1 MKKRNFPE
9 DISKYNLWESLY
21 NCYRSNIPVVGT
33 IIKYNERIGYTVDVD
48 GIHAD
53 MPRYEISYAYIA
65 DFESYVGKTFLFT
78 ISNIDTYCHSLKV
91 TRKRLASSLKAGM
104 TANGVI
110 TEIIGNRMHIDVG
123 FLARVN
129 IKDMADFFV
138 KDINDI
144 FQEGQFV
151 DITLLEDYN
160 SEKYTEA
167 TSKAS
172 VIWKARR
179 EALNIN
185 AILNVSVVEIIEVG
199 LIVNISNYHDGFI
212 HKNYLTECL
221 KKRFDSN
228 SIKVGET
235 IEAAVSGINDDE
247 RKVFL
252 STLQVEKIKKD
263 IAWKE
268 FLYDVSKDKILSGVI
283 ETVTETRI
291 VVVRFNEFVSGYIP
305 YGQLSG
311 RLQGYIKSGISLIG
325 KSVEAAVVS
334 YSASKYKLHLS
345 MSRIAELN
353 QIKEWEENLSD
364 VAIDDILKGIIS
376 NVDTNSLSVK
386 LGKYI
391 DCHVT
396 FPYLSNEYKKRI
408 TTGDSVLGEEI
419 YVAVTKVDH
428 NKHKLQV
435 SMRRVE
441 ELSQIKAEYDLK
453 SKIEK
458 GEKLPAVVLEVQRKF
473 AIVQIEGTNVNVHI
487 DREELSVN
495 KIVDATSE
503 VYPGQTINVVY
514 LGEEEGKMLFSRRSL
529 TTPIYSPDLY
539 NLSLTELLAKQGIDK
554 NLFIGRAVKV
564 GEDIFFHDIASV
576 GSKFD
581 GENFFEGRL
590 LQDIIT
596 AQPSIVLVH
605 DKKCAKELTENSF
618 YQFSIALAPK
628 QIRTTQGSPF
638 IYQTA
643 SDFSIE
649 PIENPYKKEVDR
661 VFSKQDSPESNKI
674 IASLLREVGSQ
685 LYSEKSRMLFELL
698 QNADDAAPSREQI
711 EEETSPMVQVGID
724 IVEDGIIFRHNGCAF
739 NFEDFRSIT
748 SAANSTKGVKKK
760 STGYKGIGFKSVFT
774 NSQSVFIHSKGFQF
788 WFDRNNPIFDIS
800 KFDELYCK
808 VRNISSDEE
817 AKKFFS
823 KYAETRLQYNGIE
836 DIPWQIMPFWHDS
849 ASDILPTTDAPRDNV
864 IIGLMMDASSIA
876 EYRAAIQEVF
886 DNPRMFLFLRHTHRL
901 QFNSDGSSRP
911 QTIQKRCD
919 LSTQIITLAHSKSSS
934 APETYKLFNATNIEI
949 SDSAFDKAGIGIKIK
964 CEEKDGI
971 KRYSFL
977 EISDGI
983 EGKKVS
989 NIPDKIASADST
1001 SISLAFAIDENGE
1014 ILPINCEGAQ
1024 SSFYAYLPMN
1034 EQRFK
1039 FPFFVNADF
1048 VLSSSREG
1056 LQTDN
1061 RWNIFLFHKI
1071 GALVVE
1077 AVQSVANVSNRKYLN
1092 LLPDL
1097 LTTNYAATSTISE
1110 AFNKSYLEAL
1120 NTQKFI
1126 LDENEILRSQG
1137 EIIIDKTELSKVIG
1151 NAFFRSITDSAK
1163 FLPNDN
1169 LDIHS
1174 LYRECFD
1181 QIEITDFKDISQA
1194 LASTKSA
1201 TILNEWLHR
1210 ADTDKETDLDF
1221 YDWLIKHQDK
1231 LDVQDII
1238 TNLEIFKVGNSF
1250 VSLSQV
1256 ISDEILILSKEAF
1269 EMADL
1274 LTKLNIRCNT
1284 CDISGHKLIDFI
1296 PVSDNSDVFKALG
1309 KTNLSILDFSE
1320 RLRLFKTLKFLNG
1333 IGEVKLKE
1341 ISLFKNTERNPKP
1354 LKDMVAFRE
1363 DAPSWIMPYM
1373 ICEEDLTDELR
1384 PYLVPLE
1391 REFSDII
1398 WKNLDNIDIPIYE
1411 IYKVYRWSDQEYTKI
1426 LISKCI
1432 SQEDFEALLPIVVES
1447 SQDVKKEYIRS
1458 IKRVDLNT
1466 GNKYYKDS
1474 FEHKILKLVL
1484 EGEESPSIFAH
1495 KVYFDNKPITK
1506 FSIKNDVIC
1515 EWEENGNKKMVTF
1528 SLAKILPEYA
1538 DQSSTIDIIKD
1549 LFEVKS
1555 GLDRFFEAKA
1565 KPNKEIYDELNTKYN
1580 LYNGEPWPIDKTDN
1594 VYQYLFHIYYTKVAR
1609 GYTSSYV
1616 KSIDLEKVNS
1626 IFIIRLMNF
1635 CFENNLNI
1643 RTAPFTFRVKQF
1655 FVNKYFGN
1663 NYLTDGEKLLS
1674 TIEEWANSDEK
1685 RHKYL
1690 RENGVKDGNAKEI
1703 RFRRMLNENQR
1714 IDDIE
1719 DLTTSDINN
1728 GLSFICS
1735 NLNLTFPL
1743 VGDNQVETI
1752 KILSEKAGVNI
1763 KRNINLVELSS
1774 LSREW
1779 DSSEYTSW
1787 IQNHYI
1793 HIYLY
1798 EGNMP
1803 YFLDY
1808 GNIHI
1813 CKIASDKDYHYEPSS
1828 KKLYINSE
1836 VELTPLLFSLVTQQ
1850 GIPFDTNDYRILCME
1865 GKVSISKDEIAA
1877 KNEEIESL
1885 KSRVEELE
1893 RLLNGRSVHIG
1904 GTSTGLS
1911 KKDQYAALIEAQ
1923 QALKSKRPDWSFPIG
1938 FGERNDDGTPACFTV
1953 ETVQNEEGNNME
1965 IVIKSYKK
1973 TDERFHINPEEWEAV
1988 VKRRAKL
1995 LVYTYFKGE
2004 LDIVEI
2010 PKDELVRK
2018 QSSIQ
2023 ISFDTSN
2030 LDEEKYPDKISEF
2043 ASILRYFQQITFDFN
2058 QFHISKDA
2066 VKVKDISSKR
2076 DLIITSAEDEDI

>member
-1 MKKRNFPE
+1 MRHNNFPQNAPTKARWRMLSAFRRNNIVIVGKI
-9 DISKYNLWESLY
+9 ISFS
-21 NCYRSNIPVVGT
+21 
-33 IIKYNERIGYTVDVD
+33 ERYGYTVDID
-48 GIHAD
+48 GIKANLDKRALTNNYIEDYNLYLDKEFFFNIVSVDIYSETAKISHK
-53 MPRYEISYAYIA
+53 SYANNLKKGQITHG
-65 DFESYVGKTFLFT
+65 VVTF
-78 ISNIDTYCHSLKV
+78 V
-91 TRKRLASSLKAGM
+91 
-104 TANGVI
+104 
-110 TEIIGNRMHIDVG
+110 EGNRVFVDVG
-123 FLARVN
+123 FVVRAIVPEHIN
-129 IKDMADFFV
+129 YK
-138 KDINDI
+138 KGDIA
-144 FQEGQFV
+144 
-151 DITLLEDYN
+151 TLILQEDYVGQ
-160 SEKYTEA
+160 KFTKGA
-167 TSKAS
+167 TSPYF
-172 VIWKARR
+172 IWKANS
-179 EALNIN
+179 ENIFIDQIIHVEVIGIRPN
-185 AILNVSVVEIIEVG
+185 GIIVSVTDY
-199 LIVNISNYHDGFI
+199 LDGF
-212 HKNYLTECL
+212 
-221 KKRFDSN
+221 
-228 SIKVGET
+228 
-235 IEAAVSGINDDE
+235 
-247 RKVFL
+247 
-252 STLQVEKIKKD
+252 
-263 IAWKE
+263 
-268 FLYDVSKDKILSGVI
+268 VSKQTFDKDYLEKFANKEV
-283 ETVTETRI
+283 
-291 VVVRFNEFVSGYIP
+291 F
-305 YGQLSG
+305 
-311 RLQGYIKSGISLIG
+311 IG
-325 KSVEAAVVS
+325 E
-334 YSASKYKLHLS
+334 
-345 MSRIAELN
+345 
-353 QIKEWEENLSD
+353 
-364 VAIDDILKGIIS
+364 
-376 NVDTNSLSVK
+376 
-386 LGKYI
+386 YI
-391 DCHVT
+391 D
-396 FPYLSNEYKKRI
+396 
-408 TTGDSVLGEEI
+408 
-419 YVAVTKVDH
+419 VAVTKVDDE
-428 NKHKLQV
+428 KKQIGL
-435 SMRRVE
+435 SKKRVLE
-441 ELSQIKAEYDLK
+441 IPMEHALNELRSLIEPGQILEATIVDVYRTHANVQINGTDVIIQLDRNHLTRDKVVDAREVLYPGEVIQLAYLGYVDGQLVFDRKVLTSSNYPKEIYDL
-453 SKIEK
+453 S
-458 GEKLPAVVLEVQRKF
+458 LEQLLLN
-473 AIVQIEGTNVNVHI
+473 QQI
-487 DREELSVN
+487 DR
-495 KIVDATSE
+495 
-503 VYPGQTINVVY
+503 
-514 LGEEEGKMLFSRRSL
+514 
-529 TTPIYSPDLY
+529 
-539 NLSLTELLAKQGIDK
+539 
-554 NLFIGRAVKV
+554 NLFVGRAVRMNGDV
-564 GEDIFFHDIASV
+564 YFFDVASV
-576 GSKFD
+576 GNQYNGD
-581 GENFFEGRL
+581 TFFEGRL
-590 LQDIIT
+590 LQDYIT
-596 AQPSIVLVH
+596 ARPSIVLVG
-605 DKKCAKELTENSF
+605 DKELAKELKENTY
-618 YQFSIALAPK
+618 YQFSIALANNS
-628 QIRTTQGSPF
+628 IRESQGSPF

-643 SDFSIE
+643 PNFSIA

-698 QNADDAAPSREQI
+698 QNADDAAPSRDQM

-724 IVEDGIIFRHNGCAF
+724 IVEKGIIFRHNGCAF

-748 SAANSTKGVKKK
+748 SAANSTKGVRKK

-849 ASDILPTTDAPRDNV
+849 VSDILPTTDASRDNV

-876 EYRAAIQEVF
+876 EYRTAIQEVF

-901 QFNSDGSSRP
+901 QFKSDSNSRP
-911 QTIQKRCD
+911 QTIQKRYD
-919 LSTQIITLAHSKSSS
+919 SDTQIITLANSESSS
-934 APETYKLFNATNIEI
+934 SWETYKLFNATNIEI
-949 SDSAFDKAGIGIKIK
+949 SDSAFDQAGIGIKIK

-977 EISDGI
+977 EISNGV

-1001 SISLAFAIDENGE
+1001 SISLAFAVDKNGE
-1014 ILPINCEGAQ
+1014 IIPINCEGAQ

-1048 VLSSSREG
+1048 VLSSNREG

-1061 RWNIFLFHKI
+1061 RWNIFLFHQI
-1071 GALVVE
+1071 GKLVVE
-1077 AVQSVANVSNRKYLN
+1077 AIQSVATVSNHKYLS

-1097 LTTNYAATSTISE
+1097 LTTNYAATSVISE
-1110 AFNKSYLEAL
+1110 TFNKSYLEAL
-1120 NTQKFI
+1120 NTKKFI

-1137 EIIIDKTELSKVIG
+1137 EIIIDKTGLSKVIG
-1151 NAFFRSITDSAK
+1151 NAFFRSITGSVK

-1181 QIEITDFKDISQA
+1181 QIEITEFKDINQA
-1194 LASTKSA
+1194 LISTESIA
-1201 TILNEWLHR
+1201 ILNEWLQNVDTHR
-1210 ADTDKETDLDF
+1210 DGALGF

-1231 LDVQDII
+1231 LDVQNII
-1238 TNLEIFKVGNSF
+1238 TNLEIIKVGNSF

-1256 ISDEILILSKEAF
+1256 AKDGILILSKEAF

-1274 LTKLNIRCNT
+1274 LTKLNIQCNT

-1296 PVSDNSDVFKALG
+1296 PVSDNADVFKALG
-1309 KTNLSILDFSE
+1309 KINLSILDYSE
-1320 RLRLFKTLKFLNG
+1320 RLRLFKTLKILNG
-1333 IGEVKLKE
+1333 IGDAKLKE
-1341 ISLFKNTERNPKP
+1341 ISLFKNTEGNPKP
-1354 LKDMVAFRE
+1354 LKDMVTFRE

-1398 WKNLDNIDIPIYE
+1398 WENLDNIDIPIYE
-1411 IYKVYRWSDQEYTKI
+1411 IYKIYKWSDQEYTKK
-1426 LISKCI
+1426 LIAKCV
-1432 SQEDFEALLPIVVES
+1432 SQEDFEELLPIVVES
-1447 SQDVKKEYIRS
+1447 AQDVKKEYVRS
-1458 IKRVDLNT
+1458 IKRIDLNA
-1466 GNKYYKDS
+1466 GNKYSKDS
-1474 FEHKILKLVL
+1474 FEYKILKLVL
-1484 EGEESPSIFAH
+1484 DGEESPSIFAH

-1506 FSIKNDVIC
+1506 FSIKDDVIC
-1515 EWEENGNKKMVTF
+1515 EWEENGNKKKAIF

-1580 LYNGEPWPIDKTDN
+1580 LYNGEPWPLDKTDN
-1594 VYQYLFHIYYTKVAR
+1594 VYQYLFHVYYTMIVR

-1626 IFIIRLMNF
+1626 DFIIRLMNF
-1635 CFENNLNI
+1635 CFENNLSI
-1643 RTAPFTFRVKQF
+1643 RKAPFTFRVKQF
-1655 FVNKYFGN
+1655 FINKYFGN
-1663 NYLTDGEKLLS
+1663 NYLSEDEKLLHN
-1674 TIEEWANSDEK
+1674 IEEWAKYDEK
-1685 RHKYL
+1685 KHKYL
-1690 RENGVKDGNAKEI
+1690 SENGVKDGSAKEI
-1703 RFRRMLNENQR
+1703 RFRRMLIENQR
-1714 IDDIE
+1714 IDYIE

-1728 GLSFICS
+1728 GLSFVCS
-1735 NLNLTFPL
+1735 KLDLTFPL

-1752 KILSEKAGVNI
+1752 KILSEKTGVNI
-1763 KRNINLVELSS
+1763 KRYINLVELSS

-1787 IQNHYI
+1787 IQNHYP
-1793 HIYLY
+1793 HIYFY
-1798 EGNMP
+1798 DGNMP

-1813 CKIASDKDYHYEPSS
+1813 CEISSDKDYYYEPSS
-1828 KKLYINSE
+1828 KKLYINSN

-1850 GIPFDTNDYRILCME
+1850 GIPFDTNDYRILCMD
-1865 GKVSISKDEIAA
+1865 GKVTVSKDEIAA

-1893 RLLNGRSVHIG
+1893 RLLNGRNVHIG
-1904 GTSTGLS
+1904 GTSSGLS

-1923 QALKSKRPDWSFPIG
+1923 QALKSKRPDWNFPIG
-1938 FGERNDDGTPACFTV
+1938 FGERNDDGTPSCFTV

-2030 LDEEKYPDKISEF
+2030 LDEEKYPNKISEF

-2066 VKVKDISSKR
+2066 VKVKDITSKR
-2076 DLIITSAEDEDI
+2076 DLTITSAEDEDI